1 MFVNKL
7 YSAIAKHNLNGVK
20 IYTRF
25 ILKDYFRNQIDYQI
39 MRKLL
44 LTTFAISTLAL
55 SINAQ
60 NLEWAG
66 NMGGASSDEA
76 KSLTVDASG
85 NTYTTGYFKDIADL
99 DPAAAT
105 MNFTSNGEQ
114 DIYIQKLNADGE
126 LIWAKQMG
134 GTGTDEGKSIAVDN
148 SGNVYTTGY
157 FEGTVDFDPNA
168 GTTDLTAIGGSDI
181 YIQKLNSDGDLLWV
195 KQMGGGSLDGGNA
208 IAVDGLGNVHTT
220 GIFTGTIDFD
230 PGAGSFDLGPTG
242 FTDVFIQKLDTDGDF
257 IWAVSMGSS
266 SYDYGNA
273 IFVDASSNVYST
285 GYFVG
290 TVDFDPGAGDLSL
303 TSNGGNDIYVQKLD
317 GDGILIWAKSFGGIE
332 NDIASG
338 IAVDGSGNTLITGYY
353 YGTVDFDPGAGI
365 TDLTALGNTD
375 VFVQKLDDS
384 GDLVWVKNL
393 GGANWE
399 FSYDVTTDAA
409 GNVYTV
415 GSYDGDIDA
424 DPGAGTVNLYPVGGY
439 DNFIHKM
446 NADGEYVWAVSV
458 GGDLGDLIYSI
469 HVDASANVYASGY
482 FSGTAEFDP
491 GAGSTELTSTGTDL
505 RDMFVLKMSQD
516 IDDASVGSN
525 DPVQFSFYP
534 NPATTE
540 LTVVSEQKINSII
553 IYDLY
558 GAIVQSEN
566 VTSFSIAN
574 LAVGI
579 YIITVKT
586 DQGSRQTRFV
596 KQ

>member
-1 MFVNKL
+1 
-7 YSAIAKHNLNGVK
+7 
-20 IYTRF
+20 
-25 ILKDYFRNQIDYQI
+25 